1 MPPQQ
6 SLGVLRNP
14 KGRKERDL
22 HSPHHSVGRRGRQAP
37 WVERRAVPRR
47 APMPRLLLPSPH
59 GPLFCFS
66 HGQPHGS
73 DRHQHHPDGSSAAVE
88 GSRGRS
94 GELRHHSHTLRRW
107 VSAGLYSGQVGLAG
121 VGDEYSIKIKIFCQS
136 EAQISNF
143 LPPRCP
149 HIPQIVSTV
158 GVRKLDPKGAGRARS
173 QGQIQNQRNRPR
185 QMDSELSQ
193 GTCPQNALRKE
204 ADPSR
209 YVQSKRNT
217 RVTGPC
223 LEQMPQGNRRQGS
236 SITRLF
242 CCFSLHCPC
251 PAPNAETA

>member
-158 GVRKLDPKGAGRARS
+158 GIKKASSGRCRKGPQPRSNTKPEESPSADGLRAEPRHLPPERSEKGSRPL
-173 QGQIQNQRNRPR
+173 QIC
-185 QMDSELSQ
+185 
-193 GTCPQNALRKE
+193 T
-204 ADPSR
+204 
-209 YVQSKRNT
+209 
-217 RVTGPC
+217 
-223 LEQMPQGNRRQGS
+223 EQEK
-236 SITRLF
+236 
-242 CCFSLHCPC
+242 H
-251 PAPNAETA
+251 

>member
-1 MPPQQ
+1 MDSPTDLTATNITPTEA
-6 SLGVLRNP
+6 LLRWKAPAGEVENYVIILTHFA
-14 KGRKERDL
+14 GGCL
-22 HSPHHSVGRRGRQAP
+22 QACT
-37 WVERRAVPRR
+37 A
-47 APMPRLLLPSPH
+47 
-59 GPLFCFS
+59 
-66 HGQPHGS
+66 
-73 DRHQHHPDGSSAAVE
+73 
-88 GSRGRS
+88 
-94 GELRHHSHTLRRW
+94 
-107 VSAGLYSGQVGLAG
+107 SGQVGLAG

-149 HIPQIVSTV
+149 HIPRIVSTV
-158 GVRKLDPKGAGRARS
+158 GMRKLDPKGAGRARS

-223 LEQMPQGNRRQGS
+223 LEQTPQGNRRQGS